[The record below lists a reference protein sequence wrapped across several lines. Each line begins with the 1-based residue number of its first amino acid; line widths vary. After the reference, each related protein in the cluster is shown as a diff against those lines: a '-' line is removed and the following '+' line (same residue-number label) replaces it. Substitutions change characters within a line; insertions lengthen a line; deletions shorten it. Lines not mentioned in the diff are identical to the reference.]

1 MRWVRVSLM
10 WAHGHLR
17 SESRGSSVAAWR
29 SDWQHYGS
37 VTPKSVMSLL
47 QSESFNLMNNVSDEP
62 SPFIN
67 LFEASGLK
75 LSYKVKHLTI
85 DIWHIFVICQY
96 CQVLVKK
103 NNQLQPSPNKFKLVP
118 RVGDGLTLKYP
129 GPPNWTFRH
138 ETPSRVSL
146 NSTCDTCLIQQNVCV
161 LFQLKIRKVNNVI
174 IIINIIIN
182 YIIWFSSTGICLS
195 RLPVH
200 RGFQF

>member
-1 MRWVRVSLM
+1 MLCWLEKNKPTIQLSAPLLMRWVRVSLM

-67 LFEASGLK
+67 LFEASGLTFDVS
-75 LSYKVKHLTI
+75 LSSVNIAKFWWREITRTL
-85 DIWHIFVICQY
+85 
-96 CQVLVKK
+96 
-103 NNQLQPSPNKFKLVP
+103 LQPSPNKFKLVP

-138 ETPSRVSL
+138 EGGLPQQHPSFFEWSHI
-146 NSTCDTCLIQQNVCV
+146 LI
-161 LFQLKIRKVNNVI
+161 
-174 IIINIIIN
+174 
-182 YIIWFSSTGICLS
+182 
-195 RLPVH
+195 
-200 RGFQF
+200 

>member
-129 GPPNWTFRH
+129 GPPNPPNWTFRH
-138 ETPSRVSL
+138 EGGLPQQHPVEYL
-146 NSTCDTCLIQQNVCV
+146 LIQPATHDLYNKMCVCYSNSKSEK
-161 LFQLKIRKVNNVI
+161 LTM
-174 IIINIIIN
+174 
-182 YIIWFSSTGICLS
+182 SS
-195 RLPVH
+195 
-200 RGFQF
+200 